1 MATMSEIKSM
11 LSSYVHTSFER
22 VTDRSLL
29 QQCDHLLAA
38 LLGSELR
45 EHLPFTNHQA
55 HSLPGNRG
63 YFDTTPDR

>member
-1 MATMSEIKSM
+1 VATMSEIKSR
-11 LSSYVHTSFER
+11 LSSYVYTSFER

-29 QQCDHLLAA
+29 HQCDYLLAA

-55 HSLPGNRG
+55 HSSTGNRED
-63 YFDTTPDR
+63 FDTTPDR